1 MIRHVEPTIEALTH
15 RIKRLISRSTTDR
28 LPDLGSFVGAM
39 MMENALARRISRLLT
54 VSLMS
59 LVLCQPI
66 GCSEKDGGK
75 PKIRRKEGRAKQVDV
90 ENRKV
95 SMVWIDNKGD
105 EQTLEGT
112 FTDKT
117 EVLINGR
124 SQTIKDVRP
133 GDRVEVYGY
142 SEGEGTNRKLIATKV
157 VVNRPKNSDWKS
169 TGQGKGQSPPGK
181 KSD

>member
-1 MIRHVEPTIEALTH
+1 M
-15 RIKRLISRSTTDR
+15 
-28 LPDLGSFVGAM
+28 
-39 MMENALARRISRLLT
+39 ARRIGRLLT
-54 VSLMS
+54 VSLVS
-59 LVLCQPI
+59 LVLCQSS

-75 PKIRRKEGRAKQVDV
+75 PKIRRKEGRAKKVDV

-95 SMVWIDNKGD
+95 SMVWIDKKGD
-105 EQTLEGT
+105 EHTIEGT

-117 EVLINGR
+117 EVLVNGR

-157 VVNRPKNSDWKS
+157 VVNRPKSSDWKS
-169 TGQGKGQSPPGK
+169 AGQGKTKSPPDK